1 MPRIADKGLSGQHR
15 QVATAPV
22 DYVGIDPGQSGGIA
36 VLCGGTVDAHKM
48 PETERD
54 IWQIFKDVEMPCI
67 AVIEKVHSMPDQGV
81 ASSFKFG
88 RGYGFL
94 RGCLIAGGI
103 PFEEVTPQAWIKGLA
118 IPSKAKT
125 ETRTQWKNRLKAMA
139 QQLYPDLK
147 VTLATADA
155 LLIAT
160 YNKRKHEGTL

>member
-1 MPRIADKGLSGQHR
+1 MPRIAAKPIEYL
-15 QVATAPV
+15 
-22 DYVGIDPGQSGGIA
+22 GIDPGQSGGIVKVTSNGFVFA
-36 VLCGGTVDAHKM
+36 TKM

-54 IWQIFKDVEMPCI
+54 IWEAIRDTDGI
-67 AVIEKVHSMPDQGV
+67 ALIEKVHSMPDQGV

-88 RGYGFL
+88 KGYGFL

-139 QQLYPDLK
+139 QQMFPQLK